1 VLGASAG
8 LVWGATT
15 GLTAGVIQGF
25 GVALGNV
32 NAAARNQFDYFMNW
46 HFLDALIKGHVDKDT
61 ARFKRRAEDQ
71 HFRNDAE
78 LKAFFTSVAGLS
90 SRTLTAMRAAL
101 AMEPT
106 QAREVLSEAERQMG
120 EVTDFHPKPQPTFE
134 SARDIERRIRE
145 KGLAI
150 KVIEEAGKK

>member
-1 VLGASAG
+1 MPTTTLVLYAGTSVSAADEAEIKRKLGSIAS
-8 LVWGATT
+8 
-15 GLTAGVIQGF
+15 VIP
-25 GVALGNV
+25 L
-32 NAAARNQFDYFMNW
+32 Y
-46 HFLDALIKGHVDKDT
+46 T
-61 ARFKRRAEDQ
+61 ARRRGSMGLALLYLLRLEPFAWNTLLDD
-71 HFRNDAE
+71 FEDAE